1 MDLIQLNQE
10 LMKQY
15 ERLEREK
22 NALFR
27 LAKEK
32 ADAERDYRRALY
44 QQILILRDQKLPA
57 TLISDLA
64 RGSETVSD
72 LKFKRD
78 VADTHYKAALASMEA
93 TRSQSSILKEIYD
106 KQNEV

>member
-1 MDLIQLNQE
+1 MDLIHLNQE

-27 LAKEK
+27 LGKEK
-32 ADAERDYRRALY
+32 ADAEREYRKALY
-44 QQILILRDQKLPA
+44 QEILILRDQKLPA

-64 RGSETVSD
+64 RGSKRVSD
-72 LKFKRD
+72 LKFARD
-78 VADTHYKAALASMEA
+78 AADTTYRAALASMEA
-93 TRSQSSILKEIYD
+93 TRSQSSILKELYD
-106 KQNEV
+106 KHEEI